1 MKKWT
6 VKAMKSQSKK
16 IAYLEKHLAAIEA
29 NGLQSI
35 DLEGLL
41 KLLEISRGSFYNYFH
56 TKHDYLIDLVMYI
69 KEKSYEEMKS
79 FVTENQSMNDLDLF
93 IDQLL
98 LKFSIEEKYEVER
111 MLDFIKREPL
121 LVEKSLNLK
130 NLDQQWISQRFQ
142 DVFQEERI
150 YCQEAAMLFLNM
162 VYELLLINSQAQIKS
177 PLRHL
182 IQESIHYAQLIC
194 SYNAQKQQTLF
205 FENQQAL
212 ELQLKWDHMQKIVA
226 GNLDTVSEGNKE
238 LIEAILEEF
247 KRQNVRVNIVR
258 ALIMAISDEDTLLKQ
273 QLLKLL

>member
-1 MKKWT
+1 MKN
-6 VKAMKSQSKK
+6 QSKK

-56 TKHDYLIDLVMYI
+56 TKHDYLIDLVTYI

-79 FVTENQSMNDLDLF
+79 FIVENQSTKKLDVF

-130 NLDQQWISQRFQ
+130 NLDQQWITQRFQ
-142 DVFQEERI
+142 EVFQEEKI
-150 YCQEAAMLFLNM
+150 YCQEAAVLFLNM
-162 VYELLLINSQAQIKS
+162 IYELLAINSHAQIKS

-182 IQESIHYAQLIC
+182 IQETVHYAKLIC

-212 ELQLKWDHMQKIVA
+212 EMQLKWDHMQKIVRE
-226 GNLDTVSEGNKE
+226 NLDSVSAENKD
-238 LIEAILEEF
+238 LIEALLEELN
-247 KRQNVRVNIVR
+247 RQTVRVNIVK
-258 ALIMAISDEDTLLKQ
+258 ALIAAISHENENLKQ
-273 QLLKLL
+273 QISLLF